1 MKSHFYIRLEFNNR
15 YAKKVNKMEDTDN
28 FSSDYKKMIRKIK
41 KISIRTGYFEDFID
55 FGSGFSIEFVDVGD
69 KKLSSFQLKTIS
81 RAMDEMLLDKEIRK
95 HIKSAKLAVW
105 HQKFADDIYK
115 SYKDNMS
122 LWKIRYAT
130 MTFTK
135 KLKPV
140 GDGTDW
146 ELAYATN
153 KKSALQNWANLNG
166 VWTNNSIED
175 DFIID
180 IKEIKSDGGIIGFL
194 NQKF

>member
-1 MKSHFYIRLEFNNR
+1 MKSHFYIRLEFNNS
-15 YAKKVNKMEDTDN
+15 YAKKVKKMEDTDI
-28 FSSDYKKMIRKIK
+28 FSSDYKEMIRKIK
-41 KISIRTGYFEDFID
+41 KISLRTGYFEDFINS
-55 FGSGFSIEFVDVGD
+55 GSGFSIEFADVD

-95 HIKSAKLAVW
+95 HIKYAQLAVW

-115 SYKDNMS
+115 YYKDNMS

-135 KLKPV
+135 KFKPV

-153 KKSALQNWANLNG
+153 KKSALQNWAELNG
-166 VWTNNSIED
+166 KWTNNSIED
-175 DFIID
+175 DLIID